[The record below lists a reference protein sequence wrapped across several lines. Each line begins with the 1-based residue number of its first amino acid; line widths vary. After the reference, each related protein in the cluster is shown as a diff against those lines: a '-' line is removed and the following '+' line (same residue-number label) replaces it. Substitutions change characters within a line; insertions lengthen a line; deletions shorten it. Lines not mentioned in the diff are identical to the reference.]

1 MKKVEGVRTDQTLDS
16 RNCPPLA
23 ATASMCGANEA
34 NSARPRAWA
43 RLQQPS
49 PRQMSWGQ
57 ALDTNL
63 SQVLHPRDGAQLEGS
78 KMDVLHYIYNSDSH
92 PLLASFLLCNWMGVG
107 LKVENR
113 LGTRQYT
120 IVLSLLYQLYQQDVS
135 GLAGLVS
142 GIGIY

>member
-1 MKKVEGVRTDQTLDS
+1 MESVRTDQTLDS

-34 NSARPRAWA
+34 NSARPRAWV
-43 RLQQPS
+43 RLLQPS
-49 PRQMSWGQ
+49 PRHMSWGQ

-63 SQVLHPRDGAQLEGS
+63 SQVLHLLDGAQLEGS
-78 KMDVLHYIYNSDSH
+78 KMDVLHIQTAILS
-92 PLLASFLLCNWMGVG
+92 LLRFYLEILCNWMGVG

-142 GIGIY
+142 AIGIY

>member
-1 MKKVEGVRTDQTLDS
+1 
-16 RNCPPLA
+16 
-23 ATASMCGANEA
+23 
-34 NSARPRAWA
+34 
-43 RLQQPS
+43 
-49 PRQMSWGQ
+49 MSWGQ

-63 SQVLHPRDGAQLEGS
+63 SQVLHPLDGAQLEGFKDGCAALNIQFRQQTAILS
-78 KMDVLHYIYNSDSH
+78 SLRFYLEI
-92 PLLASFLLCNWMGVG
+92 LCNWMGVG

-142 GIGIY
+142 AIGIY